1 MLLSVDSVPLWLFG
15 LCKRHGAKF
24 IGKKMHRA
32 PEARKMNSL
41 GREPQELD
49 GEKEIEPLKGAT
61 YKGWIYPAPTHRK
74 SIPCR
79 DSE

>member
-1 MLLSVDSVPLWLFG
+1 
-15 LCKRHGAKF
+15 
-24 IGKKMHRA
+24 
-32 PEARKMNSL
+32 MNSL